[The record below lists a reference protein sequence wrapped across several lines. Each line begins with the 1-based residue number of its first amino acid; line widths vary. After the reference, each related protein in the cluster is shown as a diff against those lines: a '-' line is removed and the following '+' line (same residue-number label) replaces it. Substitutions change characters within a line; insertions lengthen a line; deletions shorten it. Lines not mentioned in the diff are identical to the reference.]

1 MTAKTSKKEKRAR
14 TGPSGDRMR
23 LIICILLAA
32 ACAALFLIFG
42 LNRSAAPSSGAASSP
57 SPAQQAEP
65 SAVPKGVP
73 MGRFIS
79 TLGESGMDCE
89 IGEVTMLGGNDFAY
103 PLTLPDGREGAELA
117 VRTDSIGRVAECT
130 LSLPYIYAGEPDA
143 SFSEITSSA
152 IRAEYRRREKADT
165 ALVSAYLNS
174 IYEQLSDDL
183 GISTIDGRKIAD
195 AIESAYYSRKNY
207 DKKAGAAR
215 FYCETECAEENE
227 FAFTFRVIASFNYS
241 N

>member
-1 MTAKTSKKEKRAR
+1 MAAKTSKKEKAAKTR
-14 TGPSGDRMR
+14 PSGDRMR
-23 LIICILLAA
+23 LIIYILLAA
-32 ACAALFLIFG
+32 ACIALFLIFG

-73 MGRFIS
+73 MGRFIR
-79 TLGESGMDCE
+79 TLGESGMDCA
-89 IGEVTMLGGNDFAY
+89 IGEVTMLDGNDFSY

-117 VRTDSIGRVAECT
+117 VKTDGIGRVTECM

-165 ALVSAYLNS
+165 ALVSAYLSS

-183 GISTIDGRKIAD
+183 GISAIDGRKIAY
-195 AIESAYYSRKNY
+195 AIESAYYSQKSY